1 MKKFK
6 VSYFDGII
14 VKNETVE
21 GEGQLKG
28 VHEKIKINRW
38 ELINTVLVKPRGRK
52 SKIEKG

>member
-1 MKKFK
+1 MKKYK
-6 VSYFDGII
+6 VSYFNGLTN
-14 VKNETVE
+14 VNETVE